1 MRPYYRRGAS
11 LLTALIATI
20 FIAGCAYSTGARV
33 EKDIKPEWLG
43 RISVRL
49 ETAPIQTMT
58 AAFELR
64 GNPEHGELALS
75 TPLGTQL
82 AHASWK
88 PGAIEWRT
96 AGETRSFQ
104 SMDAMAV
111 QLTGTALPITAL
123 FDWLHGLP
131 TSADGWTPDLREFAQ
146 GRINA
151 RRELPEPKATIRLVL
166 DR

>member
-1 MRPYYRRGAS
+1 MSPFSRRVAS
-11 LLTALIATI
+11 LLTASVATF
-20 FIAGCAYSTGARV
+20 FIAGCAYSTGDRV
-33 EKDIKPEWLG
+33 ENDLQPGWQG
-43 RISVRL
+43 RLNVRVETSPVQTIS
-49 ETAPIQTMT
+49 AS
-58 AAFELR
+58 FDLR
-64 GNPEHGELALS
+64 GNPEQGELALS

-82 AHASWK
+82 AQASWK

-96 AGETRSFQ
+96 SGESRSFQ
-104 SMDAMAV
+104 SIDAMAV

-123 FDWLHGLP
+123 FDWLRGLP

-151 RRELPEPKATIRLVL
+151 HRELPEPKATIRVVL